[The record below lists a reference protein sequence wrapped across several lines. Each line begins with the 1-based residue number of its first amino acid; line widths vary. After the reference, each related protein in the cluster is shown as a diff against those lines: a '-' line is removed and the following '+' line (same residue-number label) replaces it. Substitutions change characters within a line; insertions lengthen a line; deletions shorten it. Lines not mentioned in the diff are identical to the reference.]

1 MSEITTQDAIQNY
14 KGLLQQLCHARN
26 LGEPVYESIQQGK
39 SDSPSWVVTVKYG
52 QSSYITRAPIHGSKR
67 LAEQMAA
74 EQVLETIESRQ
85 EAFLA
90 GDALDGEPE
99 AVQSSEAAAEV
110 EPLTTESPTME
121 TLHVPIE
128 LVASA
133 LGIANHRL
141 AASRSGTRYREMTE
155 SKNGSQMFAENLAD
169 LTMKIVREVV
179 TAAERSNI
187 KFGEN
192 IGYN

>member
-1 MSEITTQDAIQNY
+1 MSETNSQDEIQNF
-14 KGLLQQLCHARN
+14 KGLLQQLCHTRN

-39 SDSPSWVVTVKYG
+39 PDSPSWIVTVKYG
-52 QSSYITRAPIHGSKR
+52 QSGYITPAPIRGSKR

-85 EAFLA
+85 DAFLT
-90 GDALDGEPE
+90 GNPLDGEPN
-99 AVQSSEAAAEV
+99 AVQSAEAAAEV
-110 EPLTTESPTME
+110 ELPTSETASTETH
-121 TLHVPIE
+121 HVPVE

-141 AASRSGTRYREMTE
+141 AASRRGTRYCEMTE
-155 SKNGSQMFAENLAD
+155 SKNGSQMFAQNLAD
-169 LTMKIVREVV
+169 LTIRIVREVV

-192 IGYN
+192 VGKN

>member
-14 KGLLQQLCHARN
+14 KGMLQQLCHARN

-39 SDSPSWVVTVKYG
+39 PDSPSWIVTVKYG
-52 QSSYITRAPIHGSKR
+52 QSSYITPAPVRGSKR
-67 LAEQMAA
+67 LAEQSAA

-90 GDALDGEPE
+90 GNPLNGKPE
-99 AVQSSEAAAEV
+99 AVQSGEAVAEV
-110 EPLTTESPTME
+110 GPPTSETPSME
-121 TLHVPIE
+121 TLHVPVE

-141 AASRSGTRYREMTE
+141 VTSRSGTRYRETTDPE
-155 SKNGSQMFAENLAD
+155 NASQMFTQNLAD
-169 LTMKIVREVV
+169 LTMRIVREVV

-192 IGYN
+192 IEKN